1 MLVAYESAYWQ
12 KIYPGVSIAQI
23 PVGNKTRQEAQGQIE
38 KIIIQRKPKMLKFFW
53 DTQSKEI
60 NLDELEFN
68 YQPAKTINRTY
79 NFGRKQNLINNLKNL
94 CQAWTKEKNFNL
106 DYSLN
111 QTLLE
116 EKIATLSSQLFVPI
130 VPPSLEFDKQTQKII
145 VKSGSEGQ
153 EIETEKLLAKIDF
166 QLANLIDTPISLPTK
181 KTAFEVQE
189 EVLDKTKIRAERL
202 ITKKLKLQVTDQFFE
217 IKSEEFLPF
226 ISFADSFNDDKIKEY
241 LGQLATLIN
250 QSPQDALFRFD
261 SGRVVAFQ
269 PEKSGTLIDQTKTL
283 QLIKEGLEELEKSE
297 EKEKTTQLPVQ
308 LIEPE
313 IKIGDINRFGIRE
326 KIGEGQSSFQGSISS
341 RIHNLQLSSAR
352 LSGILVPPGRI
363 FSFNHFLG
371 EVSEATGFKQAYI
384 IKGGKTILG
393 DGGGVCQVSTTLFRA
408 VLRAG
413 LPILERHPHAYRVSY
428 YEQDSQPGFD
438 ATVFAPTADFKFQND
453 TSAYLLIQ
461 TNINTKTQA
470 LFFEIYG
477 TNDNRLVSISKA
489 RIWDQ
494 VSPPPD
500 LYQDDPTLPN
510 GTIKQ
515 IDWKAWGGK
524 VAFDWKVT
532 RNNEVLQE
540 RTFYS
545 HYQPWQAVYLRG
557 TGTP

>member
-166 QLANLIDTPISLPTK
+166 QLANLIDTPISLPIK

-297 EKEKTTQLPVQ
+297 EKEKTIQLPVQ